1 MFTDNNIT
9 KNIYFECKKCYFIC
23 SKKNDWNRHIKCK
36 KHIQFTNVDVF
47 TQNTVTK
54 CAKINNLRQC
64 ICGKEFNSR
73 QSLYMHKKRN
83 NCSINDYTNKEN
95 ESIDLH
101 DKELIKILMKENVEF
116 KKMFFEQNK
125 IMMNL
130 IEKNNSNIQQPSINT
145 INNNCNNKT
154 FNLQVFLNE
163 TCKDA
168 MNISDFI
175 ENISLQLS
183 DLENIGKLGYVE
195 GVSNIIIK
203 NLNALDVDKRPMHCT
218 DKKRDVVYVKDDNE
232 WQKEQEDK
240 KHIKSVIS
248 SVVSK
253 NLQLLPEYE
262 NKYPECMNPES
273 KKSDEYNKI
282 IMETM
287 GGGLNVGVKNKEK
300 IIRKIVKEV
309 VIDKE

>member
-1 MFTDNNIT
+1 MFTDFNDHH
-9 KNIYFECKKCYFIC
+9 NIYFECKKCDFIC
-23 SKKNDWNRHIKCK
+23 SKKSDWSRHIKSK
-36 KHIQFTNVDVF
+36 KHEKFTNVDVF
-47 TQNTVTK
+47 TPNTVTNY
-54 CAKINNLRQC
+54 AKNIILRQC

-83 NCSINDYTNKEN
+83 NCCVNVCNKMEN
-95 ESIDLH
+95 ENIHLY
-101 DKELIKILMKENVEF
+101 DKDLIKILIKENAEF

-125 IMMNL
+125 LVMNL
-130 IEKNNSNIQQPSINT
+130 IEKNNSNIQPSINT

-183 DLENIGKLGYVE
+183 DLESIGRLGYVE

-203 NLNALDVDKRPMHCT
+203 NLNALDIDKRPLHCT
-218 DKKRDVVYVKDDNE
+218 DKKRETVYIKDDDE
-232 WQKEQEDK
+232 WQKEEEDK
-240 KHIKSVIS
+240 KRIKSVIS
-248 SVVSK
+248 GVVSK
-253 NLQLLPEYE
+253 NLQLLSEYE
-262 NKYPECMNPES
+262 DKYPECMNPES

-287 GGGLNVGVKNKEK
+287 GGGVNAGEKNREK